1 MSVNTMGIEQAY
13 LLVKELH
20 EQATGR
26 KVLTAVDGSNF
37 ISVAQ
42 DTLQAGTEPL
52 LNAISTALTKS
63 LIAVRGYNSKFGGL
77 EYSADR
83 WGGITRK
90 INFADTDAVLN
101 AEFALVDGA
110 SVDQYTIKKPNVLE
124 TRYVGSDTW
133 QGKYT
138 LFQDQLNTAF
148 SGPEELASFFSGLM
162 LHFDNEVE
170 QWIENMGRFL
180 VANLIGTLNVL
191 GTGHVIHLLSEYNSA
206 TGLSL
211 TKTTVRQPSN
221 YPAFIKWCYAR
232 VEQISRMF
240 TERSQKF
247 QQVITGK
254 PIMRH
259 TPVED
264 QKIYLDADMLSHIR
278 SEVLS
283 STYNDSYLSLAD
295 TVGVNF
301 WQNIDSPSAVNVKPV
316 YIDATGAVTVAGSAQ
331 NVTDIAGVIFDR
343 DCLGYNVKEDN
354 LEYSPY
360 NADGRYRN
368 MFRHL
373 NYQYCQDVT
382 EKAVLLLVD

>member
-20 EQATGR
+20 EQATGQ

-42 DTLQAGTEPL
+42 ATLQAGTEPL
-52 LNAISTALTKS
+52 LNAISTVLTKS

-101 AEFALVDGA
+101 VEFALVDGA

-191 GTGHVIHLLSEYNSA
+191 GTGHVIHLLTEYNAA

-211 TKTTVRQPSN
+211 TSTTVRQPAN

-316 YIDATGAVTVAGSAQ
+316 YINASGAVTVAGSAQ
-331 NVTDIAGVIFDR
+331 NVTNIAGVIFDR

>member
-13 LLVKELH
+13 LLVEELH
-20 EQATGR
+20 EQATGQ

-42 DTLQAGTEPL
+42 ATLQAGTEPL
-52 LNAISTALTKS
+52 LNAISVVLTKS

-90 INFADTDAVLN
+90 INFADTAATLN
-101 AEFALVDGA
+101 IEFALVNGA
-110 SVDQYTIKKPNVLE
+110 SVDQYTIKKPDVLE

-191 GTGHVIHLLSEYNSA
+191 GTGHVIHLLTEYNTA
-206 TGLSL
+206 TGLTL
-211 TKTTVRQPSN
+211 TKTTVRQPAN

-240 TERSQKF
+240 TERSQLF

-264 QKIYLDADMLSHIR
+264 QKIYLDADLLSHIR

-283 STYNDSYLSLAD
+283 STYNDSYLSMAD

-301 WQNIDSPSAVNVKPV
+301 WQSINSPSAVNVKPV
-316 YIDATGAVTVAGSAQ
+316 YVDATGATTV
-331 NVTDIAGVIFDR
+331 DR
-343 DCLGYNVKEDN
+343 KSVG
-354 LEYSPY
+354 
-360 NADGRYRN
+360 
-368 MFRHL
+368 
-373 NYQYCQDVT
+373 
-382 EKAVLLLVD
+382 

>member
-13 LLVKELH
+13 LLVEELH
-20 EQATGR
+20 EQATGQ

-42 DTLQAGTEPL
+42 ATLQAGTEPL
-52 LNAISTALTKS
+52 LNAISVVLTKS

-90 INFADTDAVLN
+90 INFADTAATLN
-101 AEFALVDGA
+101 IEFALVNGA
-110 SVDQYTIKKPNVLE
+110 SVDQYTIKKPDVLE

-191 GTGHVIHLLSEYNSA
+191 GTGHVIHLLTEYNTA
-206 TGLSL
+206 TGLTL
-211 TKTTVRQPSN
+211 TKTTVRQPAN

-240 TERSQKF
+240 TERSQLF

-264 QKIYLDADMLSHIR
+264 QKIYLDADLLSHIR

-283 STYNDSYLSLAD
+283 STYNDSYLSMAD

-301 WQNIDSPSAVNVKPV
+301 WQSINSPSAVNVKPV
-316 YIDATGAVTVAGSAQ
+316 YVDATGATTVAGSAQ

-343 DCLGYNVKEDN
+343 DCLGYNIKEDN

-382 EKAVLLLVD
+382 EKAVLLLID

>member
-20 EQATGR
+20 EQATGQ

-42 DTLQAGTEPL
+42 ATLQAGTEPL
-52 LNAISTALTKS
+52 LNAISTVLTKS

-101 AEFALVDGA
+101 IEFALVDGA

-191 GTGHVIHLLSEYNSA
+191 GTGHVIHLLTEYNTA
-206 TGLSL
+206 TGLTL
-211 TKTTVRQPSN
+211 TKTTVRQPAN

-240 TERSQKF
+240 TERSQLF

-259 TPVED
+259 TPIED

-301 WQNIDSPSAVNVKPV
+301 WQNIESPSAVNVKPV

>member
-26 KVLTAVDGSNF
+26 KVLTSVDGSNF

-42 DTLQAGTEPL
+42 ATLQAGTEPL
-52 LNAISTALTKS
+52 LNAISTVLTKS

-101 AEFALVDGA
+101 VEFALVDGA

-191 GTGHVIHLLSEYNSA
+191 GTGHVIHLLTEYNAA

-211 TKTTVRQPSN
+211 TKTTVRQPAN

-316 YIDATGAVTVAGSAQ
+316 YIDAAGAVTVAGSTQ

-382 EKAVLLLVD
+382 ERAVLLLVD

>member
-20 EQATGR
+20 EQATGQ

-42 DTLQAGTEPL
+42 ATLQAGTEPL
-52 LNAISTALTKS
+52 LNAISTVLTKS

-101 AEFALVDGA
+101 VEFALVDGA

-191 GTGHVIHLLSEYNSA
+191 GTGHVIHLLTEYNAA

-211 TKTTVRQPSN
+211 TSTTVRQPAN

-264 QKIYLDADMLSHIR
+264 QKIYLDADMLSHLR

-316 YIDATGAVTVAGSAQ
+316 YINASGAVTVAGSAQ
-331 NVTDIAGVIFDR
+331 NVTNIAGVIFDR

>member
-26 KVLTAVDGSNF
+26 KVLTTVDGSNF

-42 DTLQAGTEPL
+42 ATLQAGTEPL
-52 LNAISTALTKS
+52 LNAISTVLTKS

-101 AEFALVDGA
+101 VEFALVDGA

-191 GTGHVIHLLSEYNSA
+191 GTGHVIHLLTEYNTA

-211 TKTTVRQPSN
+211 TKTTVRQPAN

>member
-26 KVLTAVDGSNF
+26 KVLTSVDGSNF

-42 DTLQAGTEPL
+42 ATLQAGTEPL
-52 LNAISTALTKS
+52 LNAISTVLTKS

-101 AEFALVDGA
+101 VEFALVDGA

-191 GTGHVIHLLSEYNSA
+191 GTGHVIHLLTEYNTA

-211 TKTTVRQPSN
+211 TKTTVRQPAN

>member
-1 MSVNTMGIEQAY
+1 MSVNTMGIEPAY
-13 LLVKELH
+13 LLVEELH
-20 EQATGR
+20 EQATGQ

-42 DTLQAGTEPL
+42 ATLQAGTEPL
-52 LNAISTALTKS
+52 LNAISVVLTKS

-90 INFADTDAVLN
+90 INFADTAATLN
-101 AEFALVDGA
+101 IEFALVNGA
-110 SVDQYTIKKPNVLE
+110 SVDQYTIKKPDVLE

-191 GTGHVIHLLSEYNSA
+191 GTGHVIHLLTEYNTA
-206 TGLSL
+206 TGLTL
-211 TKTTVRQPSN
+211 TKTTVRQPAN

-240 TERSQKF
+240 TERSQLF

-264 QKIYLDADMLSHIR
+264 QKIYLDADLLSHIR

-283 STYNDSYLSLAD
+283 STYNDSYLSMAD

-301 WQNIDSPSAVNVKPV
+301 WQSINSPSAVNVKPV
-316 YIDATGAVTVAGSAQ
+316 YVDATGATTVAGSAQ

-343 DCLGYNVKEDN
+343 DCLGYNIKEDN

-382 EKAVLLLVD
+382 EKAVLLLID